1 MMTDYADDLQSI
13 KVDQQEHEEDEEEMD
28 ELFMNRNNYDEKT
41 DLKEISKFKSFR
53 TTKWNPKESLS
64 YNYGRIYQFSNFRTM
79 IKEIESKQEYNQ
91 HKQDHAQSILQKK
104 IFFIDFIV
112 TCCND
117 RSVNAMVQSYNVYP
131 PNFAVYLIGRSLL
144 SQGQTI
150 NTMYNSATKS
160 ISSYF
165 IFFIIIIIFK
175 QTHQF

>member
-1 MMTDYADDLQSI
+1 M
-13 KVDQQEHEEDEEEMD
+13 
-28 ELFMNRNNYDEKT
+28 
-41 DLKEISKFKSFR
+41 
-53 TTKWNPKESLS
+53 S
-64 YNYGRIYQFSNFRTM
+64 YQN
-79 IKEIESKQEYNQ
+79 
-91 HKQDHAQSILQKK
+91 
-104 IFFIDFIV
+104 FIV